1 MQVDAEARDVQYEQ
15 LSERL
20 TELQMELAQDRVIS
34 AAERLIDANFRNDM
48 THIMSRIENKLDG
61 LGNRVTS
68 LETRMYAHMSNQ
80 TTSSK
85 SERP

>member
-20 TELQMELAQDRVIS
+20 TELQTELAQDRVIS
-34 AAERLIDANFRNDM
+34 AAERLINANLCSDM

-68 LETRMYAHMSNQ
+68 LEARMYAHEQSDHIIQ
-80 TTSSK
+80 I
-85 SERP
+85 